1 MHGVKRER
9 IIRILLNQPDGSLTK
24 YRISKL
30 ADCST
35 SWVIEYLQV
44 LKNKGYIK
52 DTEVKEYEK
61 LLDYWA
67 GITKKIRYFEF
78 FLRSP
83 VEFLR
88 NIGLD
93 YALTTYQAENLINH
107 YLFPTRTD
115 VYIQKDDLP
124 LWKERITQK
133 GLLGKG
139 NLRLLLHDPHVFYKR
154 EKIDGLWVVS
164 TPQLLVDLKREGGV
178 CLEAY
183 EMMVE
188 KHVRRKRD

>member
-9 IIRILLNQPDGSLTK
+9 IIRVLLNQPDGSLTK
-24 YRISKL
+24 YKIAKL
-30 ADCST
+30 ANCST

-44 LKNKGYIK
+44 LENKGYTK
-52 DTEVKEYEK
+52 GTEVKEYEE
-61 LLDYWA
+61 LLSYWA
-67 GITKKIRYFEF
+67 GIAGKIRYFEF

-83 VEFLR
+83 TAFLR

-93 YALTTYQAENLINH
+93 YALTTYQAENLLNH

-115 VYIQKDDLP
+115 VYIRKDDLL

-139 NLRLLLHDPHVFYKR
+139 NLKLLLYDSHVFYKR

-164 TPQLLVDLKREGGV
+164 IPQLLVDLKREGGV

-188 KHVRRKRD
+188 KYVRRKRD